1 MPVFVLPFY
10 EKVLADILVKN
21 PGPKDPALGW
31 PQGEGS
37 RLRAQ
42 GTGHKAKTI
51 KKLIFSLCLAP
62 YALRHTFWAGKAIE
76 L

>member
-42 GTGHKAKTI
+42 GT
-51 KKLIFSLCLAP
+51 
-62 YALRHTFWAGKAIE
+62 AGKAIE